1 MYAIYIYIIN
11 KMRIAKPKLHP
22 TTLTSVKVLDDLH
35 EQFRAS
41 CAYDRNNLQKFLN
54 RCMYLYVN
62 DIEFKNKVLNTT
74 DLVVSG
80 SF

>member
-1 MYAIYIYIIN
+1 MYTIYIYIIN

-62 DIEFKNKVLNTT
+62 DIEFKNKVLNTS

>member
-1 MYAIYIYIIN
+1 MYPIYIYRIN
-11 KMRIAKPKLHP
+11 KMRTAKPKLHP
-22 TTLTSVKVLDDLH
+22 TTLTSVKVLDNLH

-54 RCMYLYVN
+54 RCIYLYVN

>member
-1 MYAIYIYIIN
+1 MLFIYIEQI
-11 KMRIAKPKLHP
+11 KMRIPKLKLHP

-35 EQFRAS
+35 DKFRAS

>member
-1 MYAIYIYIIN
+1 
-11 KMRIAKPKLHP
+11 MRVRKPQLHP
-22 TTLTSVKVLDDLH
+22 TTLTSIKVLDDLYD
-35 EQFRAS
+35 QFKIS
-41 CAYDRNNLQKFLN
+41 TDVDKNNLQKFLN

>member
-1 MYAIYIYIIN
+1 
-11 KMRIAKPKLHP
+11 MRIAKPKLHP

-35 EQFRAS
+35 EKFRDS

-54 RCMYLYVN
+54 RCMYLYIN
-62 DIEFKNKVLNTT
+62 DIEFKNKVLNTS

>member
-1 MYAIYIYIIN
+1 MYAIYIYRIN

-62 DIEFKNKVLNTT
+62 DIEFKNKVLNTS